1 MSLEPC
7 LRWSFLL
14 FLHVPYPFL
23 SLSMSCV
30 FSGQWSL
37 LHPWCPTHGQLSL
50 TALYCYACMGIS
62 NKDTCSLLPCSTT
75 MLFFISDCNSPASGL
90 SSLLEL
96 IKASLN
102 NVSFCVTTC
111 TQNVLLHFSPSDQNM
126 VYFISKILTDGN
138 NIYPNTSKGWPSLLS
153 LISHS

>member
-1 MSLEPC
+1 MFHTHSSPC
-7 LRWSFLL
+7 LCHACFLDSGAYYTLGAQHMDNFLL
-14 FLHVPYPFL
+14 
-23 SLSMSCV
+23 
-30 FSGQWSL
+30 
-37 LHPWCPTHGQLSL
+37 QLCIAMLAWVSL
-50 TALYCYACMGIS
+50 TKTLAV
-62 NKDTCSLLPCSTT
+62 SLLPCSTT